1 MIHLYLSMPAGDVE
15 GHRIV
20 DAIIAL
26 NASVG
31 LVQASV
37 GDDETSRRV
46 ANAHI
51 AACEGMLAVI
61 AGKPTESQ
69 IRETR
74 HAAES
79 GLPVL
84 LFADRANLDAVGGR
98 PVRTFSPATFHEF
111 VDTLPS
117 SRRESSS

>member
-1 MIHLYLSMPAGDVE
+1 MIHLDLSMPTGEVD

-26 NASVG
+26 NSGVG

-37 GDDETSRRV
+37 GDDELSRRV

-61 AGKPTESQ
+61 AGTPTKL
-69 IRETR
+69 RAR
-74 HAAES
+74 S
-79 GLPVL
+79 G
-84 LFADRANLDAVGGR
+84 R
-98 PVRTFSPATFHEF
+98 S
-111 VDTLPS
+111 DTLQ
-117 SRRESSS
+117 SRTRRLATSVG